1 MKREQKS
8 LFVIDAEIPSLT
20 KDEEGKLRG
29 GYNSL
34 YSGSESRLNDKKKN
48 DDCNCGCGTTERPN
62 DLPNGNCNC
71 NCMCTPSTTTKPSNN
86 TNTSSS
92 MHSIFFDSFM
102 F

>member
-1 MKREQKS
+1 MERKYKS
-8 LFVIDAEIPSLT
+8 LFVIDAEIPALT

-71 NCMCTPSTTTKPSNN
+71 NCMCKKNDKESYENKSFPFMMRN
-86 TNTSSS
+86 TET
-92 MHSIFFDSFM
+92 DL
-102 F
+102 

>member
-1 MKREQKS
+1 MKRKYKS

-62 DLPNGNCNC
+62 NLPNGNCNC
-71 NCMCTPSTTTKPSNN
+71 NCMCKKNDKESYEDKSLPCLTRNYET
-86 TNTSSS
+86 
-92 MHSIFFDSFM
+92 DL
-102 F
+102 